1 MSEEHDDAVTESHDG
16 ETIGEA
22 LAAVCAIARDLRA
35 HEITADM
42 HEGDWIDPA
51 SVRAILD
58 KAADRIYG
66 AADRVAAAAGRERV
80 RLRAL
85 VGRLAQRLQSA
96 RLTYGPN
103 LIGGDDLLREAA
115 YELGGQAYAVVDGK
129 PVAVLHGR
137 VLMTTDGKQ
146 YQVNRPDAGE
156 VAHG

>member
-1 MSEEHDDAVTESHDG
+1 MSEEHDDAVTTKHDG
-16 ETIGEA
+16 ETTGEA
-22 LAAVCAIARDLRA
+22 LYALRTIAALLRGGVDTGPSDAI
-35 HEITADM
+35 
-42 HEGDWIDPA
+42 DWISA
-51 SVRAILD
+51 KMRAY
-58 KAADRIYG
+58 ADQIEA